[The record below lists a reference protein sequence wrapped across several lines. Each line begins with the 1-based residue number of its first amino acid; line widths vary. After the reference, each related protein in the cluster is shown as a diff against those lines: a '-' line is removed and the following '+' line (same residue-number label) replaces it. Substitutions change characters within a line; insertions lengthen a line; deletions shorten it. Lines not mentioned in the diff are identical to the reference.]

1 MSVTFTLFRGRPL
14 GHYYY
19 KDVAQKIAHLY
30 VNEWVI
36 EWINFWG
43 FRMDSKI
50 KGWGTLC
57 IKEHFTSRNTLL
69 PKSWTHFA
77 AQHTLQSHNLLLST
91 LCIVTFCSK
100 EQFPSYWLVTVCFL
114 THFAT
119 QELNT
124 LCSPTHFA
132 KSQFTPQHTLV
143 INTLCHS
150 EPFTPHYTLLL
161 NTLCH
166 SEPFTPHYTLLL
178 NTLCLPALFASWS
191 TLLPNTFCSMNRNG
205 NNPIYPLG

>member
-1 MSVTFTLFRGRPL
+1 MSLALAVGVVRPSSPPSPQLGRP
-14 GHYYY
+14 
-19 KDVAQKIAHLY
+19 
-30 VNEWVI
+30 
-36 EWINFWG
+36 
-43 FRMDSKI
+43 
-50 KGWGTLC
+50 C
-57 IKEHFTSRNTLL
+57 PSRPRPSRGGDDLL
-69 PKSWTHFA
+69 LSNFA

>member
-1 MSVTFTLFRGRPL
+1 MVLSKWFKKKNPNSGSHDL
-14 GHYYY
+14 GLLSLYIFEVNVFIFQFLNDEIHNCVKKIYLAISSF
-19 KDVAQKIAHLY
+19 KDL
-30 VNEWVI
+30 
-36 EWINFWG
+36 
-43 FRMDSKI
+43 
-50 KGWGTLC
+50 KGLRH
-57 IKEHFTSRNTLL
+57 I
-69 PKSWTHFA
+69 
-77 AQHTLQSHNLLLST
+77 LLLRAFYCLGT

-100 EQFPSYWLVTVCFL
+100 EQFPSNWLVTVCFL

-161 NTLCH
+161 NTLC
-166 SEPFTPHYTLLL
+166 
-178 NTLCLPALFASWS
+178 LPALFASWS

-205 NNPIYPLG
+205 NNPIYSVG

>member
-1 MSVTFTLFRGRPL
+1 MLFLPSL
-14 GHYYY
+14 G
-19 KDVAQKIAHLY
+19 
-30 VNEWVI
+30 
-36 EWINFWG
+36 
-43 FRMDSKI
+43 KI
-50 KGWGTLC
+50 KSNSTQPL
-57 IKEHFTSRNTLL
+57 SRANDCRLRHTLL
-69 PKSWTHFA
+69 LRAFYC
-77 AQHTLQSHNLLLST
+77 LGT

-100 EQFPSYWLVTVCFL
+100 EQFPSNWLVTVCFL
-114 THFAT
+114 THFAS